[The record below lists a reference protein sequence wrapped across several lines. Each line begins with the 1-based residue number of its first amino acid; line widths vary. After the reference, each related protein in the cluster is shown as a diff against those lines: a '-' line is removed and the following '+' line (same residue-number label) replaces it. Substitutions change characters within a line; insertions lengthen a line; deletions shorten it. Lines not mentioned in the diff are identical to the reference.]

1 MDALY
6 QAVKSFLKSIVNLF
20 VALIELISGLINLLA
35 SLLTKPFS
43 KQNTGKTSVISSEY
57 KEGDFDVALV
67 SQVRSELQ
75 QRITGKDAYI
85 LERARIEIFEN
96 SRIAGRKKRLY
107 LAVKKILLEE
117 EFKDAFLAEP
127 VLTEETTVEE
137 PRIPSICEISK
148 EAIG

>member
-6 QAVKSFLKSIVNLF
+6 QAVKSFLKSFVNLF
-20 VALIELISGLINLLA
+20 VALIELMSGLINLLA

-43 KQNTGKTSVISSEY
+43 KQSAGKTSIISSEY
-57 KEGDFDVALV
+57 KEGDFDAALV

-75 QRITGKDAYI
+75 QRITGRDAYI
-85 LERARIEIFEN
+85 LERARIETLES
-96 SRIAGRKKRLY
+96 SRIIGRRKRLY

-117 EFKDAFLAEP
+117 EFKDTFPAEPILAE
-127 VLTEETTVEE
+127 ETAVEE